1 MIVETTRLSNFEG
14 HAMFKPQ
21 INTDPLGNV
30 HVAYQLSDAALQL
43 STFEHTTRVNDLC
56 PAAPGGRRNDGS
68 DDDKSDDDSESDDY
82 SDSDDSTLTNN
93 GGE

>member
-1 MIVETTRLSNFEG
+1 MRC
-14 HAMFKPQ
+14 FKPQ
-21 INTDPLGNV
+21 IDTDPLGNV

-56 PAAPGGRRNDGS
+56 PAVPGGRRNDGS
-68 DDDKSDDDSESDDY
+68 DDDKSDADSESDND
-82 SDSDDSTLTNN
+82 SDSDDSTPTSN